1 MAPQVTTPREEAYQQ
16 LAPPVAAALETTG
29 FIYLR
34 NHGLQG
40 RVVEEA
46 MATSMEFFHL
56 PEEVK
61 AGISKGPEYQGWVA
75 QGREV
80 FDQDEGGN
88 IAELEVRGQGSV
100 QSVME

>member
-1 MAPQVTTPREEAYQQ
+1 MAVPGEDAYHL
-16 LAPPVAAALETTG
+16 LAPPVASALHTTG

-40 RVVEEA
+40 KVVEEA

-56 PEEVK
+56 PEEEK

-88 IAELEVRGQGSV
+88 IAELEVRGA
-100 QSVME
+100 